1 MNRYVRNKLPEL
13 VTLCEKYPVKSLH
26 LFGSAITGDFNP
38 ESDIDFLVSFN
49 DNLSF
54 EEYTDSYFSL
64 HESLQALFQRKID
77 LITQNS
83 LSNPYFIDEVEQT
96 KQLIYAA

>member
-1 MNRYVRNKLPEL
+1 M
-13 VTLCEKYPVKSLH
+13 CEKYPVKSLH
-26 LFGSAITGDFNP
+26 LFGSAITGGFNP
-38 ESDIDFLVSFN
+38 ESDLDFLVSFN
-49 DNLSF
+49 DNLSI

-64 HESLQALFQRKID
+64 HEALQALFQRQID
-77 LITQNS
+77 LITQKS